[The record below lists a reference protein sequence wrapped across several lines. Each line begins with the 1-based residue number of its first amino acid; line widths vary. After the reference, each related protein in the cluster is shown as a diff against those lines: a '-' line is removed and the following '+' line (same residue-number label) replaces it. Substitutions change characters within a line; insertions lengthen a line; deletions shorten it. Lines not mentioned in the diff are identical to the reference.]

1 MAPSPWRTR
10 VETGSWSRSSGKFVV
25 QKDRNEFEADLIIA
39 TASTPKVSLLLGP
52 DAAALHRD
60 DALTA

>member
-1 MAPSPWRTR
+1 M
-10 VETGSWSRSSGKFVV
+10 